1 MRDIVRVA
9 IGVVGS
15 MLELVT
21 TEVRVSLVTPVTRHA
36 EAP

>member
-21 TEVRVSLVTPVTRHA
+21 TEVRVSLVAAHVQA
-36 EAP
+36 AI

>member
-1 MRDIVRVA
+1 MRDIARVA

-15 MLELVT
+15 MQGLVT
-21 TEVRVSLVTPVTRHA
+21 TEVRVCLVTAVTRHA

>member
-1 MRDIVRVA
+1 MTDIARVA

-15 MLELVT
+15 MQGLVM
-21 TEVRVSLVTPVTRHA
+21 TEVRVCLVTLGTGHA